1 MNIFFFD
8 RDIRISTNITVQMAA
23 AAEIFCKNF
32 NQAEVMNSVA
42 AAALEENRSDEANG
56 CLQNRGTIKQI
67 SMEQCLVR
75 VMRLGLVS
83 WLGTPWGRL
92 LQLWLKKSLNRIVWT
107 AWRWQQRDVRSFLLQ
122 HSVSSSA
129 SSKAIQKLLSR
140 HSKVVICCTHLLVTF
155 GARLSLT
162 LLGRVMQLYIPQSR
176 KQRFLFLCQ
185 FGWNLTLIL
194 LLIFQF
200 LNKKNF
206 GLDPVSQ
213 KKKSYKWKAFLK

>member
-1 MNIFFFD
+1 
-8 RDIRISTNITVQMAA
+8 MAA

-42 AAALEENRSDEANG
+42 AAALEENRSDAANG

-107 AWRWQQRDVRSFLLQ
+107 AWRW
-122 HSVSSSA
+122 
-129 SSKAIQKLLSR
+129 
-140 HSKVVICCTHLLVTF
+140 
-155 GARLSLT
+155 
-162 LLGRVMQLYIPQSR
+162 
-176 KQRFLFLCQ
+176 
-185 FGWNLTLIL
+185 
-194 LLIFQF
+194 
-200 LNKKNF
+200 
-206 GLDPVSQ
+206 
-213 KKKSYKWKAFLK
+213 